1 MPVVIILFLIFI
13 VLIAH
18 IAHLKL
24 RNWHLEKK
32 LRDDPSRNH
41 DDSEPH

>member
-24 RNWHLEKK
+24 RNWRLEKK
-32 LRDDPSRNH
+32 LRNDPTSN
-41 DDSEPH
+41 DDSDPH

>member
-13 VLIAH
+13 VLLAH

-24 RNWHLEKK
+24 RNWRLEKK
-32 LRDDPSRNH
+32 LRNDPTSN
-41 DDSEPH
+41 DDSDPH